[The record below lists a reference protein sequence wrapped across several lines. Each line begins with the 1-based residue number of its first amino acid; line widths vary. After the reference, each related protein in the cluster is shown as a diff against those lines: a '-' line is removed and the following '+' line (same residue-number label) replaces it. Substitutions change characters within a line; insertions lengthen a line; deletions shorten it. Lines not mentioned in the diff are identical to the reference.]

1 MPTSDRYDLA
11 PADSLF
17 FPYEPRVE
25 AGEVQGAVFPGFA
38 QPCQHQLFVVFTD
51 VAAFRGALAVLTG
64 YVPSMREVVSQR
76 EQLDAGTL
84 DAATLR
90 WLSIALTHAGL
101 VALDPGAAALS
112 WDEAFT
118 AGMAARASLHG
129 DGDPHDPALPWRVG
143 ATDLHALLTL
153 ASGTSAA
160 LDVFVT
166 DVKALLAGATV
177 VDELRGDGTD
187 LHGREHFGFAERAA
201 NPGFEGQYLDA
212 HGRPRALTAR
222 RTARDRF
229 EGVPGQRLAPLDALF
244 TGRDAASPALQQ
256 HGSYLVARVLRQHV
270 GALHRFVRAAAD
282 QLAVSPAL
290 VASRLLGRWPGGAP
304 TVRADHDDP
313 TLADVCAYSDF
324 RYQRDAPPVRE
335 SAFANDCQPVA
346 APPAK
351 ADPAG
356 ARCPFSAHI
365 RKTNPRDD
373 AGEALGERLSFE
385 DNRARVIVRRSVP
398 YGAVSA
404 SRFDAPVDDG
414 PLDDRG
420 LMFLCYQGSIV
431 RQFEFLQRGLVVADD
446 APVSGAGQDALL
458 GQPRNG
464 ARRLSLGVLPD
475 GRAVTAT
482 VTQRWVTTRGGGFF
496 FAPSRSAL
504 AALAVAPA
512 P

>member
-38 QPCQHQLFVVFTD
+38 QPCQHHLFVAFTD
-51 VAAFRGALAVLTG
+51 VTAFRGALGALTG
-64 YVPSMREVVSQR
+64 YVPSMREVVSRR
-76 EQLDAGTL
+76 EQLDGGTL
-84 DAATLR
+84 DPATLR
-90 WLSIALTHAGL
+90 WMSVAFTHAGL
-101 VALDPGAAALS
+101 VALDPATAALP
-112 WDEAFT
+112 WDGAFSE
-118 AGMAARASLHG
+118 GMAARASLHG
-129 DGDPHDPALPWRVG
+129 DGDPHDPAAPWRVG
-143 ATDLHALLTL
+143 VTDLHALLTL

-160 LDVFVT
+160 LDAFVA
-166 DVKALLAGATV
+166 DVKALLAGVTV
-177 VDELRGDGTD
+177 VDELRGDATD
-187 LHGREHFGFAERAA
+187 LQGREHFGFAERAA
-201 NPGFEGQYLDA
+201 NPGFEGQYVDA
-212 HGRPRALTAR
+212 LGRPRSLTAR
-222 RTARDRF
+222 RTARNRF

-244 TGRDAASPALQQ
+244 TGRDDAAHTLQQ

-270 GALHRFVRAAAD
+270 GALHRFVRSAAD

-290 VASRLLGRWPGGAP
+290 VASRLLGRWPDGAP

-313 TLADVCAYSDF
+313 TLADACAYSDF
-324 RYQRDAPPVRE
+324 RYQREAPPVQE
-335 SAFANDCQPVA
+335 SDFAHDCQPVA

-373 AGEALGERLSFE
+373 VGEALGERLSFE

-398 YGAVSA
+398 YGAASP

-414 PLDDRG
+414 PGDDRG
-420 LMFLCYQGSIV
+420 LVFLCYQGSIV

-446 APVSGAGQDALL
+446 APVPGAGQDALL
-458 GQPRNG
+458 GQPRHG

-475 GRAVTAT
+475 GRAVSVT
-482 VTQRWVTTRGGGFF
+482 VTEPWVSTRGGGFF

-504 AALAVAPA
+504 AALSVAPA